1 MANRDF
7 QVGTRVRL
15 RDQDIWGVVDEI
27 VGNHVIIVDEHSEYE
42 YPENRLEFHQDD
54 VILAEEYHLQE
65 KRKEQELKE
74 YLQHIHSI
82 K

>member
-1 MANRDF
+1 MSSNIA
-7 QVGTRVRL
+7 VGSRVRL

-27 VGNHVIIVDEHSEYE
+27 VGNHVIIEDEHSEYE

-54 VILAEEYHLQE
+54 VIEAEQYILQQQQ
-65 KRKEQELKE
+65 RDQELKE
-74 YLQHIHSI
+74 YLAHINSL

>member
-1 MANRDF
+1 MSMNI

-27 VGNHVIIVDEHSEYE
+27 VGNHVIIEDEHSEYE
-42 YPENRLEFHQDD
+42 YPDNRLEFHQDD
-54 VILAEEYHLQE
+54 VIEAEQYILQQQ
-65 KRKEQELKE
+65 RREQELKD

-82 K
+82 